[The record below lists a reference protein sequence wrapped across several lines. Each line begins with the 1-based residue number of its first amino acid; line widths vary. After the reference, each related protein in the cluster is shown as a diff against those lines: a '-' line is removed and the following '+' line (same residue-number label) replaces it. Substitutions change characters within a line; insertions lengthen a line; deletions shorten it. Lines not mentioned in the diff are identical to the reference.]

1 MLRTDYLTNKAR
13 LDRFEALTD
22 DWRVLLSRLARA
34 CRNPLSPLL
43 ENHVLFVLADI
54 RRKRFAGYDMSFSD
68 VHGTV
73 KQQDYVRKLEQD
85 IRRWIQRLDAFL
97 LDESAPDLGLRGSRA
112 VAKELRDRL
121 DASLAEAA
129 LADRKRHFYKML
141 RTVSAIQE
149 GCEAYLARLVAC
161 ADVDPAVS
169 LLYAHVRN
177 YCEIAGGFNASF
189 AALPDLYRKEIL
201 GEEPLPETPDYVYLL
216 VSPKEDEADFSLEQG
231 TAFAVSED
239 LVYRTLQKETVCRV
253 RCAESSSFS
262 ARSGCRGFSPV
273 GWQVESPAL
282 VMEDGF
288 RVIDLAVAVK
298 AGASADFPKEGLTVQ
313 YSSAD
318 GWCTVEAECSL
329 AGDQLHFNLVLDKDM
344 AAPAPCVADLHAV
357 DTEYP
362 ALRLLMEPFSP
373 VYAWAK
379 DVPFGA
385 VTLKVSVRGIR
396 DFVLYNDLGAVDT
409 TQPFAVFGL
418 QAEKGAWFVFGK
430 DELGLKR
437 LKSASLRG
445 TWQKIPDTRS
455 AFDQQYAGYGVD
467 ASSFQVSVE
476 YQEDNLLKQVGEQSL
491 FCFDDAGAL
500 APADIS
506 VDFDAR
512 HALGG
517 SASYNK
523 DGYFRVTLQSPEIG
537 FGMEKYRTLFMQVML
552 ENSKSRKPVKDIPE
566 EPALPY
572 LVDVELSYEAE
583 AFTSFTAPSDGLRL
597 SRLVEFTDRAA
608 YPCEGGRLQP
618 LAPAYPSDD
627 IQYFAFADAAGESG
641 LRVYLDM
648 VLPKSRIPY
657 GVARPGQSVTLAWEF
672 WDGRSWRS
680 LSPAMVV
687 LEETDGF
694 TQSGY
699 VELSFGERVAPEW
712 LDPDGHF
719 WLRAAKSGDTEACLS
734 LRNVWTNCVKA
745 VAESGFEAPVP
756 AGTIQK
762 LAEPDGRVALVEQ
775 PYASFGGQ
783 PQEDDDRMAAR
794 LTADF
799 HHRRRAVT
807 REDYELMLLEQCPDV
822 DMVQGFSIARKAPD
836 GLPCVCLVVYSRA
849 EDPRYYLSSAWK
861 LSEMAQTLKQ
871 YAPAGVQLQV
881 TNPQYERLPVRCVAT
896 LHSHVGDKGKV
907 MADLTKIISRYF
919 MPWEA
924 TGDFPQSGKTYSFQE
939 LYARVVNHEDIQRI
953 ISIEIDG
960 KEWLLSD
967 GDLPADGT
975 IRGQEPWSVLLAESE
990 VVLLD
995 PDDGIG
1001 GNGIGEDFVIG

>member
-43 ENHVLFVLADI
+43 ENNVLFVLADI

-85 IRRWIQRLDAFL
+85 IRHWILRLDAFL
-97 LDESAPDLGLRGSRA
+97 LDESAPDLGLRGSRK

-149 GCEAYLARLVAC
+149 ECEKYLARLVAC

-189 AALPDLYRKEIL
+189 STLPDLYRKEIL
-201 GEEPLPETPDYVYLL
+201 GEKPRPETADYVYLL
-216 VSPKEDEADFSLEQG
+216 VSPNEGEADFTLEQG
-231 TAFAVSED
+231 TAFAVSDD
-239 LVYRTLQKETVCRV
+239 LTYRTLRKETVCRV
-253 RCAESSSFS
+253 RCAEARSFS
-262 ARSGCRGFSPV
+262 ARTGCRGFSPV

-282 VMEDGF
+282 VMEDGY
-288 RVIDLAVAVK
+288 RMIDLAMTVK
-298 AGASADFPKEGLTVQ
+298 TGASADFPKEGLTVQ
-313 YSSAD
+313 YSSAE
-318 GWCTVEAECSL
+318 GWCTVEADCCL
-329 AGDQLHFNLVLDKDM
+329 AGGQLHFNLVLDKDA
-344 AAPAPCVADLHAV
+344 AAPAPCAGDLHAV

-362 ALRLLMEPFSP
+362 AIRLLMEPFSP

-379 DVPFGA
+379 DVSFGG
-385 VTLKVSVRGIR
+385 VMLKVSVCGIR
-396 DFVLYNDLGAVDT
+396 NFVLYNDLGAVDT
-409 TQPFAVFGL
+409 TQPFALFGL

-445 TWQKIPDTRS
+445 SWQKIPDTRS

-467 ASSFQVSVE
+467 ASSFKVSVE
-476 YQEDNLLKQVGEQSL
+476 YQEDNQLKQVGAQPL
-491 FCFDDAGAL
+491 FCFDPDGAL
-500 APADIS
+500 SPADIS

-517 SASYNK
+517 STSYNK
-523 DGYFRVTLQSPEIG
+523 DGYFRVTLQAPEIG

-552 ENSKSRKPVKDIPE
+552 ENSKSKKPVQDIPE

-583 AFTSFTAPSDGLRL
+583 AFASFSAPSDGLRL
-597 SRLVEFTDRAA
+597 SRIEEFTARAT
-608 YPCEGGRLQP
+608 YPCTGGQWQP
-618 LAPAYPSDD
+618 LAPAYPADD
-627 IQYFAFADAAGESG
+627 LQYFAFADAVGETG

-648 VLPKSRIPY
+648 VLPESRIPY

-672 WDGRSWRS
+672 WDGRSWRR
-680 LSPAMVV
+680 LSPEMVV
-687 LEETDGF
+687 LEETGGL

-699 VELSFGERVAPEW
+699 VELSFGERVASEW

-762 LAEPDGRVALVEQ
+762 LAVDDARVAQIAQ

-783 PQEDDDRMAAR
+783 PKEDDDRQAAR

-799 HHRRRAVT
+799 HHRHRAVT
-807 REDYELMLLEQCPDV
+807 LEDYELLLLEECPEV
-822 DMVQGFSIARKAPD
+822 DMVQGFSIARKAPGD
-836 GLPCVCLVVYSRA
+836 PPRVCLVVYSRA
-849 EDPRYYLSSAWK
+849 EDPRYYLSSPWK

-896 LHSHVGDKGKV
+896 LQFNVEDKGKV
-907 MADLTKIISRYF
+907 MADLTKIIDRYF
-919 MPWEA
+919 MPWQ
-924 TGDFPQSGKTYSFQE
+924 TDGDFPQSGKSYSCRE
-939 LYARVVNHEDIQRI
+939 LYARLVNHEDIQRI
-953 ISIEIDG
+953 VSLEVGDG
-960 KEWLLSD
+960 SG
-967 GDLPADGT
+967 GDVICG
-975 IRGQEPWSVLLAESE
+975 REPWSVLLAESE
-990 VVLLD
+990 IVLLD